1 MRFVAFMIGLI
12 LLTAGLAWAAIE
24 AGAPM
29 LYVQIG
35 GLILLGI
42 GLIAAAS
49 RTRFGRPS
57 QDVNIIRDD
66 DLV

>member
-1 MRFVAFMIGLI
+1 MRFIAFMIGMI
-12 LLTAGLAWAAIE
+12 LFTAGVAWAAIE

-35 GLILLGI
+35 GLILVGV

-49 RTRFGRPS
+49 RRYTRPS

-66 DLV
+66 ELL